1 MTQHPWVPDQGDGT
15 YLNPIVHADYSDP
28 DVIRVGSDFYMTASS
43 FGHVPGLPILH
54 SRDLVNWRLINHA
67 VPRMPLSGYDAPQH
81 GGGVWAPSLR
91 YHAGKYWIY
100 YGDPDVGILMTTAD
114 DPAGEWEPL
123 HLVKPGKGLI
133 DVCPLWDEDGRAYLI
148 HAYAHSRS
156 GIKHKLNVCEM
167 SADGRRVLGEGR
179 IVFDGTDKHP
189 TLEGPK
195 FYKRDGYYYIFAP
208 AGGVATGW
216 QAVFRSASVWGPYED
231 RIVLHQG
238 ETEVNGPHQGGWVEL
253 ASGES
258 WFLHFQD
265 KGPYGRVVHLQ
276 PMSWS
281 EDGWPVMGER
291 RAGEAIGQPVLR
303 YRKPNVGEAC
313 AVEMPAASDEFDAPQ
328 LGLQWQWQANPDV
341 RWHSLSA
348 RPGYMRLHA
357 AARSG
362 ENAGLYMAPNL
373 LMQKFPAPAFA
384 AECLVDAT
392 GLQVGDS
399 GGLIVF
405 GYRYSCLAVRR
416 EAGRAAAGDTA
427 VGAAGSSRIADD
439 AGELPL
445 TLYLA
450 AGDKVGETELWSL
463 PLTGTEIVRLRVEVS
478 ADASFVY
485 SYSLDDGAS
494 YEAIQTKAFQASEGH
509 WVGAKLGLF
518 ASGSGGGHIEVDW
531 FRVSARV
538 GGQH

>member
-1 MTQHPWVPDQGDGT
+1 MAQHPWVPDQGDGT

-43 FGHVPGLPILH
+43 FGHLPGLPILH

-67 VPRMPLSGYDAPQH
+67 VSRMPLAGYDVPQH

-100 YGDPDVGILMTTAD
+100 YGDPDLGILMTTAD
-114 DPAGEWEPL
+114 DPAGAWAPL

-133 DVCPLWDEDGRAYLI
+133 DVCPLWDDDGRAYLI

-167 SADGRRVLGEGR
+167 SADGRTLLDEGR
-179 IVFDGTDKHP
+179 IVYDGTDKHP

-216 QAVFRSASVWGPYED
+216 QTVFRSASVWGPYED

-258 WFLHFQD
+258 WFVHFQD

-276 PMSWS
+276 PMSWD

-291 RAGEAIGQPVLR
+291 RAGEAIGEPVLR
-303 YRKPNVGEAC
+303 WRKPDVGEAC
-313 AVEMPAASDEFDAPQ
+313 AVEVPATSDEFDAPK

-341 RWHSLSA
+341 RWYSLSA
-348 RPGYMRLHA
+348 RPGFIRLHA
-357 AARSG
+357 VPRAG
-362 ENAGLYMAPNL
+362 EGGGLYRSPNL

-392 GLQVGDS
+392 GLKGGDS

-416 EAGRAAAGDTA
+416 GSANAGDA
-427 VGAAGSSRIADD
+427 DHAEDD
-439 AGELPL
+439 ADRAL

-450 AGDKVGETELWSL
+450 AGDKAGEAELWSL
-463 PLTGTEIVRLRVEVS
+463 PLTGTEGIRLRVEVS
-478 ADASFVY
+478 ADASCVY
-485 SYSLDDGAS
+485 SYSLHDGAS
-494 YEAIQTKAFQASEGH
+494 YAAIPAEAFQASEGH

-518 ASGSGGGHIEVDW
+518 ASGSGGGQVEFDW

-538 GGQH
+538 DGQN

>member
-1 MTQHPWVPDQGDGT
+1 MSQHPWVPDQGDST
-15 YLNPIVHADYSDP
+15 YVNPIVHADYSDP

-43 FGHVPGLPILH
+43 FGHVPGLSILH

-67 VPRMPLSGYDAPQH
+67 MTRMPLAGYDTPQH

-114 DPAGEWEPL
+114 NPAGEWAPL

-167 SADGRRVLGEGR
+167 SADGRTVLGEGR
-179 IVFDGTDKHP
+179 IVYDGTDKHP

-195 FYKRDGYYYIFAP
+195 LYKRDGYYYIFAP

-216 QAVFRSASVWGPYED
+216 QTVFRSDSVWGPYED

-258 WFLHFQD
+258 WFVHFQD

-276 PMSWS
+276 PMSWD

-291 RAGEAIGQPVLR
+291 RAGEAIGEPVLR
-303 YRKPNVGEAC
+303 WRKPNVGEAC
-313 AVEMPAASDEFDAPQ
+313 AVEVPATSDEFDAPH
-328 LGLQWQWQANPDV
+328 LGLQWQWQANPDM
-341 RWHSLSA
+341 RWWSLSA
-348 RPGYMRLHA
+348 RPGFIRLLA
-357 AARSG
+357 MPRVG
-362 ENAGLYMAPNL
+362 EGGGLYQSPNL

-392 GLQVGDS
+392 GLKDGDS

-416 EAGRAAAGDTA
+416 EAGRAAAADTA
-427 VGAAGSSRIADD
+427 GGSAGSSRMADD
-439 AGELPL
+439 AEAFPL
-445 TLYLA
+445 TLYIA
-450 AGDKVGETELWSL
+450 AGDKTGETELWSL
-463 PLTGTEIVRLRVEVS
+463 PLAGTEVVRLRVEVS
-478 ADASFVY
+478 ADTSYVY
-485 SYSLDDGAS
+485 SYSLDDGKS
-494 YEAIQTKAFQASEGH
+494 YAAVPGEALQASEGH

-518 ASGSGGGHIEVDW
+518 ASGSGGGQLEADW

-538 GGQH
+538 DG

>member
-1 MTQHPWVPDQGDGT
+1 MAQHPWVPDQGDGT

-67 VPRMPLSGYDAPQH
+67 VPRMPLAGYDAPQH

-114 DPAGEWEPL
+114 DPAGEWAPL

-167 SADGRRVLGEGR
+167 SADGRSVLGEGR
-179 IVFDGTDKHP
+179 IVYDGTDKHP

-216 QAVFRSASVWGPYED
+216 QTVFRSDSVWGPYED
-231 RIVLHQG
+231 RIALHQG

-258 WFLHFQD
+258 WFVHFQD

-276 PMSWS
+276 PMSWD

-291 RAGEAIGQPVLR
+291 RSGEAIGEPVLR
-303 YRKPNVGEAC
+303 WRKPNVGEAC
-313 AVEMPAASDEFDAPQ
+313 AVEVPATSDEFDAPQ
-328 LGLQWQWQANPDV
+328 LGLQWQWQANPDM
-341 RWHSLSA
+341 RWFDLST
-348 RPGYMRLHA
+348 RPGFIRLHVVP
-357 AARSG
+357 RTG
-362 ENAGLYMAPNL
+362 ENGGLYMAPNL

-384 AECLVDAT
+384 AECLVDAM
-392 GLQVGDS
+392 GLKDGDS

-405 GYRYSCLAVRR
+405 GYRYSCLAVRI
-416 EAGRAAAGDTA
+416 GTA
-427 VGAAGSSRIADD
+427 NAVKADD
-439 AGELPL
+439 AGVSNSPL

-450 AGDKVGETELWSL
+450 SGDKTGEAESWSL
-463 PLTGTEIVRLRVEVS
+463 PLAGTEIVRLRVEVS
-478 ADASFVY
+478 ADASYVY

-494 YEAIQTKAFQASEGH
+494 YAEVPAKAFQASEGH

-518 ASGSGGGHIEVDW
+518 ASGSGGGQLEADW

-538 GGQH
+538 GGQK